1 VGEGVGEALG
11 EPGVCDG
18 VPEVLADA
26 AGCVSL
32 HAFLRGTFLAPALF
46 VSPRAS
52 VLGRHGQMI
61 VGQPSVGVPN
71 GVPNGAILRSI
82 RTVSDHRDPL

>member
-1 VGEGVGEALG
+1 VGEGVGETLG

-32 HAFLRGTFLAPALF
+32 HAFLRGSFLAPALF
-46 VSPRAS
+46 VGPRAS

-71 GVPNGAILRSI
+71 GAILRSV
-82 RTVSDHRDPL
+82 RTVSDHGDPL